1 MQKKRKTKKDSP
13 HGGSKKNR
21 GILDPDDVEV
31 IPLNSRFS
39 PLGSPAQE
47 THFFGASDLST
58 PAGLA
63 LASAPRIEQWNAK
76 SRTYLTGT
84 ALSGK
89 SGPPVGSYD
98 IGESDDAYLFRVSLP
113 GVKREAD
120 RLLATSGFRSN
131 E

>member
-1 MQKKRKTKKDSP
+1 MQKKRKTKKYSP

-21 GILDPDDVEV
+21 GVMDPDDVES
-31 IPLNSRFS
+31 SRISWSRNTFLWS
-39 PLGSPAQE
+39 SN
-47 THFFGASDLST
+47 LST

-120 RLLATSGFRSN
+120 RFLATSGFESN